1 VAVGVGGV
9 LADGLFEVLGG
20 ESEFALL
27 EEDAAEFEVCARGV
41 GLGGLG

>member
-9 LADGLFEVLGG
+9 LADGLFEVVGG
-20 ESEFALL
+20 EREFALL
-27 EEDAAEFEVCARGV
+27 EEDAAEFEMGAGGV